1 MGGDKAISL
10 QRCEIAGNFKVIE
23 KDLFHVGKNR
33 ITTGI
38 LVLTN

>member
-23 KDLFHVGKNR
+23 KDLSRVGKSR

-38 LVLTN
+38 LVSTN